1 MQLLADGQISDIS
14 QQVIVAYIYIYIYT
28 ATPQFFKG
36 NTLVLMIVCRV
47 RL

>member
-14 QQVIVAYIYIYIYT
+14 QQVIVAYIYM